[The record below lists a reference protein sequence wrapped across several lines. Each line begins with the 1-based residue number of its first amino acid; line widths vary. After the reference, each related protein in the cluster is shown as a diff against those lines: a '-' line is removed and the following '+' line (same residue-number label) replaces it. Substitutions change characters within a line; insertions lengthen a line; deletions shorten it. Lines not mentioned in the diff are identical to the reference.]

1 MKRPLLLLVLAAA
14 LGLAP
19 RTPALA
25 KEQDL
30 PRAAAPDEVAAM
42 LAKPPA
48 GLEIVDI
55 RPQGEFSDYA
65 LPGSMN
71 IEASAV
77 LGDESFLSAPGPLL
91 LVDKDGTTAMAVAG
105 ALAQKTARPV
115 LVLRGGL
122 AGWWE
127 ARELG
132 LAVKEVPLNQAAPT
146 SAPAPAA
153 APAQGPAQ
161 GAPAKQ
167 APPAQ
172 PAPPAPAAPGQPG
185 QPGQPGPGDVPQPPA
200 SKSAGC

>member
-1 MKRPLLLLVLAAA
+1 MKRPFLLLALAAA
-14 LGLAP
+14 LGFAP
-19 RTPALA
+19 QTPAPAQA

-55 RPQGEFSDYA
+55 RPQGDFADYA
-65 LPGSMN
+65 LPGSIN

-77 LGDESFLSAPGPLL
+77 LGDESFLSATGPLL

-127 ARELG
+127 AREVG
-132 LAVKEVPLNQAAPT
+132 LAVKEVPLNQAAPS
-146 SAPAPAA
+146 SAPAPAP
-153 APAQGPAQ
+153 APA
-161 GAPAKQ
+161 APAKQ

-172 PAPPAPAAPGQPG
+172 PAPPAAPSAPAPAPAPAAPGQPG
-185 QPGQPGPGDVPQPPA
+185 DAPQPPA

>member
-1 MKRPLLLLVLAAA
+1 MKRPLLPLVLAAA

-19 RTPALA
+19 LASAPALA

-55 RPQGEFSDYA
+55 RPQGEFADYA

-77 LGDESFLSAPGPLL
+77 LGDESFLSAAGPLL
-91 LVDKDGTTAMAVAG
+91 LVDKDGTTAMALAG

-115 LVLRGGL
+115 LVLRGGM

-127 ARELG
+127 AREVG
-132 LAVKEVPLNQAAPT
+132 LAVKEVPLNQAAPS

-153 APAQGPAQ
+153 TPAASPAPA
-161 GAPAKQ
+161 APAKQ

-172 PAPPAPAAPGQPG
+172 PAPPAPVPAPAPAAPGQPG
-185 QPGQPGPGDVPQPPA
+185 DTPQPPA